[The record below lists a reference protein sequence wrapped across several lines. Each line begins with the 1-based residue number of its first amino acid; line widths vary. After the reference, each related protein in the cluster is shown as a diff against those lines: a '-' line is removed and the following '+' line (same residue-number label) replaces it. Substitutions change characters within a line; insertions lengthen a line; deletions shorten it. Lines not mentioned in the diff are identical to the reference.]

1 MAATSDR
8 FLTVED
14 YLHQP
19 AVTADARLPYGEDVS
34 QFGDLYLPAG
44 QGPHPTLI
52 LIHGG
57 CWRAQ
62 YGLSPL
68 GSLCDALRQ
77 DSVAV
82 WSLEYRRLGNGGG
95 WPTTFQDVAAG
106 IDHLYTLAEPYAL
119 DLERVIVAGHSAGG
133 HLALWSA
140 GRHRLPQESPL
151 YVADP
156 LKVRGVVALAAIPD
170 LVAGVRWDICGG
182 AIVEL
187 LGGAPNERPER
198 YAQASPVELLPLGV
212 AQWHIVGS
220 HDAIVPPAYLQAH
233 VAIAEK
239 HNAVRLDIL
248 PNAAHF
254 EVVDPQSEAWAT
266 VRGAVLQL
274 LK

>member
-14 YLHQP
+14 YLAQP
-19 AVTADARLPYGEDVS
+19 AVTADVRVPYGEDAA
-34 QFGDLYLPAG
+34 QFGDLYVPVGA
-44 QGPHPTLI
+44 GPHSTLI

-62 YGLSPL
+62 YDLTPL

-77 DSVAV
+77 EGVAV

-106 IDHLYTLAEPYAL
+106 IDHLRTLAEPYAL

-140 GRHRLPQESPL
+140 GRHRLPVESPL

-156 LKVRGVVALAAIPD
+156 LKVRSVLALAGIPD
-170 LVAGVRWDICGG
+170 LVAGVRWEICGE
-182 AIVEL
+182 AISEL
-187 LGGAPNERPER
+187 MGGAPDAVADR

-220 HDAIVPPAYLQAH
+220 RDTIVPPAYLQAH

-239 HNAVRLDIL
+239 YNAVRLDIL

-254 EVVDPQSEAWAT
+254 EVVDPRSEAWT
-266 VRGAVLQL
+266 SVSGAVVRL
-274 LK
+274 LR